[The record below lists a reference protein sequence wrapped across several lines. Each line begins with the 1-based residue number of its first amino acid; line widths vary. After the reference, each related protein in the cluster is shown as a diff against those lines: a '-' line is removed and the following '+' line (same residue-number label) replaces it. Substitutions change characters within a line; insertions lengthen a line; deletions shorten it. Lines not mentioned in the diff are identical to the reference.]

1 MMAVATEA
9 RAELRCARCRGRL
22 APDQDW
28 CLSCGAAATTRV
40 VGPPSWKLAAA
51 TVVGVVAAV
60 AVGVVLLVTSLS
72 SDSDRAAS
80 QRASVPV
87 TPPADTGTPPPAATP
102 TVPSAAGAPTT
113 TTPKTPKATSTTP
126 AAPITGGGV
135 DSWPSG
141 KQGWTVV
148 LGTEVEPATARSRAQ
163 GYIAKGVKAGV
174 LDATRYSFSTPTGAF
189 VIFYGQFDSQSAA
202 VTSESSLADKLPATA
217 YVTSVT
223 PR

>member
-1 MMAVATEA
+1 MMAVATQP
-9 RAELRCARCRGRL
+9 RTELRCARCRTRL
-22 APDQDW
+22 APGQDW
-28 CLSCGAAATTRV
+28 CLGCGAAANTRV
-40 VGPPSWKLAAA
+40 LAPPSWKLATA
-51 TVVGVVAAV
+51 TILGVLAAV

-80 QRASVPV
+80 RRVASVPAA
-87 TPPADTGTPPPAATP
+87 PPAGTSTPPPAATP
-102 TVPSAAGAPTT
+102 AVPPASGTQKTT
-113 TTPKTPKATSTTP
+113 TTPASKKP

-135 DSWPSG
+135 SSWPSG

-148 LGTEVEPATARSRAQ
+148 LGTEVEPAAARSRAQ
-163 GYIAKGVKAGV
+163 GYIAKGVKSGV

-189 VIFYGQFDSQSAA
+189 VIFFGEFDTQSAA
-202 VTSESSLADKLPATA
+202 VTSESALADKLPATA

>member
-1 MMAVATEA
+1 MMAVATET
-9 RAELRCARCRGRL
+9 RTELRCARCRARL

-60 AVGVVLLVTSLS
+60 AVGVVLLVTSASRDSGRAVS
-72 SDSDRAAS
+72 SR
-80 QRASVPV
+80 RASVPAA
-87 TPPADTGTPPPAATP
+87 PPADTGTPPPAATP
-102 TVPSAAGAPTT
+102 AVPPAAGAPTT
-113 TTPKTPKATSTTP
+113 TPKTSTSTTP
-126 AAPITGGGV
+126 AAPVTGGGV
-135 DSWPSG
+135 SSWPSG

-148 LGTEVEPATARSRAQ
+148 LGTEVEPAMARSRAQ

-174 LDATRYSFSTPTGAF
+174 LDATKYSFSTPTGAF
-189 VIFYGQFDSQSAA
+189 VIFFGQFDSQSAA

>member
-1 MMAVATEA
+1 MTAVATEM
-9 RAELRCARCRGRL
+9 RTELRCARCRTRL

-40 VGPPSWKLAAA
+40 VGPPSWKLAVA
-51 TVVGVVAAV
+51 TVAGVVAAV

-72 SDSDRAAS
+72 SDSDRATS
-80 QRASVPV
+80 RRASVPAA
-87 TPPADTGTPPPAATP
+87 PPADTGTPPPAATSA
-102 TVPSAAGAPTT
+102 VPPAAGTPTT
-113 TTPKTPKATSTTP
+113 RPKAPTSTTP
-126 AAPITGGGV
+126 AAPVTGGGV
-135 DSWPSG
+135 ASWPSG

-148 LGTEVEPATARSRAQ
+148 LGTEVEPAMARSRAQ

-202 VTSESSLADKLPATA
+202 VTSESALAEKLPATA